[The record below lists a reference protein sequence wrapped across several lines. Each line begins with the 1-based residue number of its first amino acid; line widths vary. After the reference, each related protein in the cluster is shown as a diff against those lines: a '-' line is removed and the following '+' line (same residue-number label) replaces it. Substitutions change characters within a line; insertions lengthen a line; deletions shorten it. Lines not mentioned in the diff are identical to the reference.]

1 MSVLAPYDRAYRLA
15 LRDIQKTVE
24 LMGFL
29 EYESH
34 SVNLAVFMASDA
46 IAIEL
51 AFFKSTVSYVNQ
63 GKGVIRAKDTKTYMD
78 VSRRRKFFRA
88 YNKKAYFNGYLAGF
102 KRGKEVILVH
112 SEKMSYEPSRISI
125 KEIYTK
131 LQKHERSLQEDDYS
145 SLHSLRKRKFVLG

>member
-1 MSVLAPYDRAYRLA
+1 MSVLAPYDRTYRLA
-15 LRDIQKTVE
+15 LREIQKTVE
-24 LMGFL
+24 LMELL

-51 AFFKSTVSYVNQ
+51 AFFKSTVSQ
-63 GKGVIRAKDTKTYMD
+63 EKCVIRAKDTKIYMD
-78 VSRRRKFFRA
+78 VCRCSKFLRA

-102 KRGKEVILVH
+102 KRGKEIILVH

-145 SLHSLRKRKFVLG
+145 SLHSLRKRKFTLI